1 MKIIFTKSSGQQ
13 ILPRLTLF
21 FLAALLVFGFAS
33 AASAKGV
40 ATDKVKP
47 AEIQPGTYDLITSS
61 NPAPIAI
68 LKKEGAPYD
77 IKLATAG
84 STYNVT
90 SGLIEDQAL
99 RSANDFL
106 KKDSAVLNT
115 DVKEIKGP
123 DGSVIGYEMT
133 PVNRP
138 LRWGSLSDVTET
150 TYKASGGKVWAYVAP
165 DPMVQSETQGG
176 G

>member
-1 MKIIFTKSSGQQ
+1 MKVLYLKPKGHGVLQMM
-13 ILPRLTLF
+13 LF
-21 FLAALLVFGFAS
+21 FAAVLLVFGFAS

-40 ATDKVKP
+40 ATDTVKP
-47 AEIQPGTYDLITSS
+47 AGVQSGTYDLITSGS
-61 NPAPIAI
+61 PAPIAI
-68 LKKEGAPYD
+68 LKKEGAAYD

-84 STYNVT
+84 STYKVT
-90 SGLIEDQAL
+90 SGLTEDQAIKT
-99 RSANDFL
+99 ANDFL

-138 LRWGSLSDVTET
+138 LRWGSLSNIAT
-150 TYKASGGKVWAYVAP
+150 TSYKASGDKVWAYVIP
-165 DPMVQSETQGG
+165 DPLYSADLMGAG
-176 G
+176 